1 MEKLL
6 LEVKSEINADNEKN
20 QKIQKATE
28 EIKKSIKI
36 RRGKLTEQNEFNPTE
51 FFNLS
56 FYINY
61 MECVLYWINHKDFD
75 GKYWNCLNYL
85 KYLYR
90 EYKNSEFNMNFFFSK
105 DSLNQIIESATD

>member
-6 LEVKSEINADNEKN
+6 LEVKSEISADKERNA
-20 QKIQKATE
+20 KIQEATE

-36 RRGKLTEQNEFNPTE
+36 RKEMLRKQDEFNPTE

-56 FYINY
+56 FYNNY
-61 MECVLYWINHKDFD
+61 MECVLYWVNHKDFD
-75 GKYWNCLNYL
+75 SKYWNCLNYL

-90 EYKNSEFNMNFFFSK
+90 EYKNCEFNMDYFFSK
-105 DSLNQIIESATD
+105 ETLKQIVEVCD